1 MTAGDPGAGRGDRRD
16 DVPAGSPDGRVAVLG
31 LGLVGGSLA
40 RLLHARGADVVG
52 YDADPA
58 TRAAAAAAGLRV
70 ADDVAG
76 AVAEADVVVLA
87 VPLRAMGA
95 VAAEVAAAAPHGV
108 TVTDV
113 GSVKGPVRQAVAA
126 AGLGERYVGAH
137 PMAGTEH
144 SGFDASS
151 AALLDGAPW
160 AVTVAAGPGAPGGA
174 PAGAPPDP
182 ARLAAVLRLV
192 TGRLGGT
199 AAVLTDELH
208 DEAAALISHVPHVL
222 ATQLLNAVAGAPVRD
237 VALGLAAGSFRDGTR
252 VAFTD
257 PARTQAMVTENA
269 AWVAPAL
276 RKAVRDLEAVV
287 AALETNA
294 SLHGFFHE
302 ADQVRA
308 AGAPRRSDRRA
319 GGSDTGSAPGTA
331 PGTSSAGAADD
342 LVPLDGDWPRAVLDR
357 CAAGA
362 VVTRVD
368 ADGVHLA

>member
-1 MTAGDPGAGRGDRRD
+1 MTAGSRNGAPDVRGAG
-16 DVPAGSPDGRVAVLG
+16 APDGRVAVLG

-58 TRAAAAAAGLRV
+58 TRAAAAATGLRV
-70 ADDVAG
+70 ADDVPG
-76 AVAEADVVVLA
+76 AVAEADLVVLA

-95 VAAEVAAAAPHGV
+95 VAAEVAAAAPPGV

-113 GSVKGPVRQAVAA
+113 GSVKGPVRHAVAA

-144 SGFDASS
+144 SGFGASS
-151 AALLDGAPW
+151 ATLLDGAPW
-160 AVTVAAGPGAPGGA
+160 AVTVAAGDG
-174 PAGAPPDP
+174 PAGTDP

-208 DEAAALISHVPHVL
+208 DEAAALVSHVPHVL

-308 AGAPRRSDRRA
+308 TWAPRRP
-319 GGSDTGSAPGTA
+319 GSDDL
-331 PGTSSAGAADD
+331 AGPPDGD
-342 LVPLDGDWPRAVLDR
+342 VVPLAGDWPRAVLDR

-362 VVTRVD
+362 VVTRLD
-368 ADGVHLA
+368 ADGVHLARA

>member
-1 MTAGDPGAGRGDRRD
+1 VVTAGVPDGDRD
-16 DVPAGSPDGRVAVLG
+16 GVLDEGAPDGRVAVLG

-40 RLLHARGADVVG
+40 RLLHARGADAVG

-87 VPLRAMGA
+87 VPLRTMGA
-95 VAAEVAAAAPHGV
+95 VAAEVAAAAPPGV

-126 AGLGERYVGAH
+126 AGLGDRYVGAH
-137 PMAGTEH
+137 PMAGTER
-144 SGFDASS
+144 SGFGASS

-160 AVTVAAGPGAPGGA
+160 AVTVAAGPAAPGT
-174 PAGAPPDP
+174 DP

-222 ATQLLNAVAGAPVRD
+222 ATQLLNAVAGAPVRE

-308 AGAPRRSDRRA
+308 AWTPARPGPGA
-319 GGSDTGSAPGTA
+319 GGAR
-331 PGTSSAGAADD
+331 SAGRPEGG
-342 LVPLDGDWPRAVLDR
+342 LVALEGDWPRAVLDR

-362 VVTRVD
+362 VVTRLD
-368 ADGVHLA
+368 AAGVHLA

>member
-1 MTAGDPGAGRGDRRD
+1 VVTPGAPDRAD
-16 DVPAGSPDGRVAVLG
+16 GVDATGASDGRVVVLG

-52 YDADPA
+52 YDADAA
-58 TRAAAAAAGLRV
+58 TRTAAAAAGLRV

-76 AVAEADVVVLA
+76 AVAEAGVVVLA

-95 VAAEVAAAAPHGV
+95 VAAEVAAAAPPGV

-144 SGFDASS
+144 SGFGASS

-160 AVTVAAGPGAPGGA
+160 AVTVAAGASTPGVGT
-174 PAGAPPDP
+174 AGTDP

-208 DEAAALISHVPHVL
+208 DEAAALVSHVPHVL

-308 AGAPRRSDRRA
+308 TWTPRRPGA
-319 GGSDTGSAPGTA
+319 GSAEGAGRPGGDVVA
-331 PGTSSAGAADD
+331 LA
-342 LVPLDGDWPRAVLDR
+342 GDWPRAVLDR